1 MQGTAVQKI
10 WFFFSFWA
18 HVALNTVL
26 DRQGYG
32 SYVATRKLVKRLREE
47 KPDIIHLHNLHGY
60 YLYLPLLFRYLT
72 EEFQGRIFWTFHDC
86 WPFTGHCA
94 YFTEAGCEKWKEGCC
109 KCPNKMQ
116 YPVSLFLDASGR
128 NYRAKKEMFG
138 RLENLTIIV
147 PSEWMKNLTG
157 LSFMGKYPIEVV
169 SNGIDL
175 EQFRYT
181 ADERVLKK
189 YQIPDGKKILLGVAN
204 VWDRRKGLKDF
215 IMLAGCLPQEYQ
227 IVLVGLSKRQIA
239 QMPPGIVGIRHTDNV
254 RELAAL
260 YSQACIF
267 INPSREESFSLVTIE
282 AMACGTPVIAL
293 GNSAVE
299 ELVCG
304 ENGVVLES
312 YDSEDYL
319 RAIREVEGKRFS
331 RESVRRTVGKYDK
344 KNMADRII
352 ELYGK

>member
-1 MQGTAVQKI
+1 M
-10 WFFFSFWA
+10 
-18 HVALNTVL
+18 ALNTVL

-72 EEFQGRIFWTFHDC
+72 EEFRGRIFWTFHDC

-94 YFTEAGCEKWKEGCC
+94 YFTEAGCEKWREGCF

-116 YPVSLFLDASGR
+116 YPVSLFMDASSR

-138 RLENLTIIV
+138 GLNNLTIIV
-147 PSEWMKNLTG
+147 PSEWMKKLAES
-157 LSFMGKYPIEVV
+157 SFMGKYPIEVV
-169 SNGIDL
+169 NNGIDL

-181 ADERVLKK
+181 ADEGVLKK
-189 YQIPDGKKILLGVAN
+189 YQIPAGKKILLGVAN

-215 IMLAGCLPQEYQ
+215 LMLADCLPQEYQ
-227 IVLVGLSKRQIA
+227 IVLVGLSKRQIG

-282 AMACGTPVIAL
+282 AMACGTPVIVL
-293 GNSAVE
+293 GNSAVK

-312 YDSEDYL
+312 CESDDYL
-319 RAIREVEGKRFS
+319 RAIREVEGKRLS
-331 RESVRRTVGKYDK
+331 RDSVRKTVWKYDK